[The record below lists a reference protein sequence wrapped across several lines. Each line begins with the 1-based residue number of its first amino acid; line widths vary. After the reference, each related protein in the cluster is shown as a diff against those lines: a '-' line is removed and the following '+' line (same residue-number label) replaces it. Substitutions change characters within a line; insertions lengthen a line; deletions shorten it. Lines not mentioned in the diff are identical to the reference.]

1 MSGIGKSN
9 VFIAS
14 QFASCLIC
22 DQSIELESDWG
33 LFSSTDLEGTASVQW
48 SSVQTMLEQAKS
60 DVLLLLDCC
69 QAASTIAA
77 SGNGVTEIIAACG
90 FETEAPGV
98 GEHSFT
104 RSLIDELKYLSQG
117 SPFTAAFLH
126 NKVLSRII
134 WWNPRFGKFG
144 PREVRKTPVY
154 IQLANEAQQRSIT
167 LSPLMVMQS
176 NSFSIPAESSS
187 QSSEPPA
194 ETFDENGIL
203 SAESSQSSIDEVWPD
218 PEFKYP
224 KVIISI
230 ALEDDQEMHTE
241 QLTDWLTSMPALV
254 NSMHIEGIYKSQST
268 LIMVSLPV
276 AVWDLLP
283 SNPAISFIAFVQS
296 RNLLH
301 HTIIPKTAHQ
311 DATHIIAEKKSSL
324 VSTQNPEGSESTV
337 HEPISP
343 RSDSQHRPFQDP
355 DTIQQSTPPAEPV
368 AVAEEA
374 RQDIISDSDPEK
386 RGDPNN
392 PARKFGRY
400 ILLNAVL
407 PGYHIPNML
416 GRVVS
421 FVTDPLADFIPQ
433 SDPQH
438 IDFNPRDIVPDL
450 FYEPVQYDDVAHLL
464 EEMGDVTIT
473 KMLKQRLQ
481 IYASNTKSRN
491 FKIKAGVVTR
501 YDMIHAERNLAVLVK
516 DASYATQVLE
526 MFERRKAK
534 SLAMVTGMLTCR
546 DLTVG
551 WTYSEKFHEMEAE
564 IKEEVVFALAYD
576 EVKLKQVKKSS
587 KTPLGIQLRTGMAS
601 LRSKKSERQ
610 SQFRPDL
617 TLGAHILGPGLDLVF

>member
-1 MSGIGKSN
+1 
-9 VFIAS
+9 
-14 QFASCLIC
+14 
-22 DQSIELESDWG
+22 
-33 LFSSTDLEGTASVQW
+33 
-48 SSVQTMLEQAKS
+48 
-60 DVLLLLDCC
+60 
-69 QAASTIAA
+69 
-77 SGNGVTEIIAACG
+77 
-90 FETEAPGV
+90 
-98 GEHSFT
+98 
-104 RSLIDELKYLSQG
+104 
-117 SPFTAAFLH
+117 
-126 NKVLSRII
+126 
-134 WWNPRFGKFG
+134 
-144 PREVRKTPVY
+144 
-154 IQLANEAQQRSIT
+154 
-167 LSPLMVMQS
+167 
-176 NSFSIPAESSS
+176 
-187 QSSEPPA
+187 
-194 ETFDENGIL
+194 
-203 SAESSQSSIDEVWPD
+203 
-218 PEFKYP
+218 
-224 KVIISI
+224 
-230 ALEDDQEMHTE
+230 MHTE

-254 NSMHIEGIYKSQST
+254 NSMQIEGIYKSQST

-276 AVWDLLP
+276 AVWHLLP

-311 DATHIIAEKKSSL
+311 DATHIIAEKKSPL
-324 VSTQNPEGSESTV
+324 VSTQNPEGTV

-343 RSDSQHRPFQDP
+343 RSDSQHRPLQDP

-368 AVAEEA
+368 AVAGEA
-374 RQDIISDSDPEK
+374 RQDIISDSDPET
-386 RGDPNN
+386 RGDLNN

-407 PGYHIPNML
+407 PGYHIPNMI

-421 FVTDPLADFIPQ
+421 FVTNPLADFIPQ

-438 IDFNPRDIVPDL
+438 TGFNPRDIVPDL
-450 FYEPVQYDDVAHLL
+450 FYEAVQYDDVAHLL

-481 IYASNTKSRN
+481 IYAINTKSSN

-516 DASYATQVLE
+516 DAGYATQVLE

-551 WTYSEKFHEMEAE
+551 WTYSKKFHEMEAE

-610 SQFRPDL
+610 SQSRPDL